1 MGLDAIGKMILTL
14 GLILVLVGGSLVL
27 LGKLG
32 LGRLPG
38 DILMQR
44 GNTTFYFPV
53 ATSIIVSLVLTLILN
68 LILRR

>member
-1 MGLDAIGKMILTL
+1 MGLDAVGKMILTL

-38 DILMQR
+38 DIFMQR
-44 GNTTFYFPV
+44 GNTTFYFPL